1 MASGN
6 PFVRVIPLRFA
17 AKYAE
22 ASDGPAYG
30 LCVHTHRRGR
40 HYGMST
46 ERRSYR
52 VIACDDREN
61 AVYASIRFAQI
72 NGSEAEGNA
81 IRKVY
86 VKGNK

>member
-1 MASGN
+1 
-6 PFVRVIPLRFA
+6 
-17 AKYAE
+17 
-22 ASDGPAYG
+22 
-30 LCVHTHRRGR
+30 
-40 HYGMST
+40 MST